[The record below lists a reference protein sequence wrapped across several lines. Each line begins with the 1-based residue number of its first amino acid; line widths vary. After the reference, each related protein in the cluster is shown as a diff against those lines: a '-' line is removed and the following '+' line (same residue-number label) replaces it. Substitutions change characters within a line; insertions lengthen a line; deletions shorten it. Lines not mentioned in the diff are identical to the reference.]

1 MKNKNETI
9 IDPRIDINKLNDMK
23 IVVETLK
30 QLSTEKQ
37 IYLAGVAVG
46 LLGPESK
53 PAQEVRGEMEI
64 EKNIKLYLVKHDIS
78 QRSVAIKTG
87 IAANKLSLSLNGK
100 RKLGVEEFAKIIK
113 CLDVSADLFLKE

>member
-1 MKNKNETI
+1 
-9 IDPRIDINKLNDMK
+9 
-23 IVVETLK
+23 
-30 QLSTEKQ
+30 
-37 IYLAGVAVG
+37 
-46 LLGPESK
+46 
-53 PAQEVRGEMEI
+53 MEI
-64 EKNIKLYLVKHDIS
+64 EKKIKLYLAKHDIS

>member
-1 MKNKNETI
+1 MQQT
-9 IDPRIDINKLNDMK
+9 
-23 IVVETLK
+23 
-30 QLSTEKQ
+30 S
-37 IYLAGVAVG
+37 VG
-46 LLGPESK
+46 G
-53 PAQEVRGEMEI
+53 GEMGI
-64 EKNIKLYLVKHDIS
+64 EKKIKLYLVKHDIS